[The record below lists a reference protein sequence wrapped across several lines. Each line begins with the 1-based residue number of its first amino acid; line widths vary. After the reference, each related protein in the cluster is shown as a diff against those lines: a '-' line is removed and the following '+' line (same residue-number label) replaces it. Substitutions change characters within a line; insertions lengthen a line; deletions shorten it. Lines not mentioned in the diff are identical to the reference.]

1 VTKTRITRMIVW
13 RCPRCGES
21 LTTFVKTSA
30 RPVCL
35 KCGRRMV
42 EVEDGKNQKR
52 N

>member
-1 VTKTRITRMIVW
+1 MEETIVRTIITW

-42 EVEDGKNQKR
+42 EVENDRNQKR